1 MLKNKK
7 DSYSL
12 KQSSNNQWTN
22 EKDQRNSNLKPYFF
36 STQEQKN
43 NFTTTIHDKLSIK
56 TCRVFVN
63 VILLYD
69 IVSQDKSI

>member
-1 MLKNKK
+1 MTNGPMKK
-7 DSYSL
+7 IKKL
-12 KQSSNNQWTN
+12 QSQAFF
-22 EKDQRNSNLKPYFF
+22 FF

-43 NFTTTIHDKLSIK
+43 NFTKTIHNKLSIK

-69 IVSQDKSI
+69 IVSRQGKSISPF